1 MREGGVEEG
10 INVELDP
17 PHPPITNIPSSHEMI
32 KR

>member
-17 PHPPITNIPSSHEMI
+17 PHPPITNILCSTEMML
-32 KR
+32 